1 MKLQDL
7 QERTSIPCIV
17 VDVQPSY
24 TASPP
29 VPEHMMRNWNNQLM
43 DFLNKQNSPILMF
56 VNAEE
61 QGLTNDTI
69 PSIKQF
75 WEQNGFDPDNWNRV
89 QINDKGYG
97 YFRSWMDSG
106 IPDSILIKT
115 IREMYQY
122 RHTDSRDLFDGENYS
137 TEYGELMSAYLS
149 ANPNDEDTIKEDAIS
164 VEWTSLTQLK
174 KFSGSYIMGGG
185 REECLREV
193 QLLMN
198 AFNFKYRTIDKFVY
212 G

>member
-7 QERTSIPCIV
+7 QEGTAIPCIV

-24 TASPP
+24 TASPS
-29 VPEHMMRNWNNQLM
+29 VPEHMMHNWNNQLM
-43 DFLNKQNSPILMF
+43 DFLNNQNSPILMF
-56 VNAEE
+56 VNA
-61 QGLTNDTI
+61 QDHGLTNDTI
-69 PSIKQF
+69 SSIKQF

-106 IPDSILIKT
+106 IPDSLLIKT

-122 RHTDSRDLFDGENYS
+122 RHTDSRDLFDDENYS
-137 TEYGELMSAYLS
+137 TEYGELMSAYLL

-164 VEWTSLTQLK
+164 VEWTSLAQLK